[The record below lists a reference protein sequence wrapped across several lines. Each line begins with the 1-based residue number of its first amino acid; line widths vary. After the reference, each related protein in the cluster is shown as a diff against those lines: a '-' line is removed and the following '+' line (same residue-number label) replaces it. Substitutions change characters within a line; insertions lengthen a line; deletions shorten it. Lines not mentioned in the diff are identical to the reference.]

1 MNKHKRYRPSALI
14 ALIGYY
20 LTFVVKSAARIW
32 KRRVSTYVTLP
43 SIRPPFRMKENNGEN
58 MDTLRLLNP
67 YIGGVLLRRTPGLGA
82 LGLALMLSATV
93 SAAGTSFFFTTGNP
107 DGRMATTS
115 HPEGRGKIETES
127 ADDFILTSETVLQ
140 QASFTGL
147 LFQAGPGEIR
157 EVVVEIYRVFPKD
170 SNATRTIRVPTRMN
184 SPGDDAFAVRSSSVS
199 GELRFTTTV
208 IDHNFQAA
216 NSVIKGIHP
225 APNPPPGGE
234 GPVGGQEI
242 RIDVVFETP
251 IDLPADHYFFV
262 PQVRLQGRGG
272 DFLWLST
279 PRTAPVFTG
288 DLQMWIR
295 DGNLDPDWLRVGT
308 DIVGGAPAPTFNGS
322 FSVSG
327 FIP

>member
-20 LTFVVKSAARIW
+20 LTFVVKSAARIL
-32 KRRVSTYVTLP
+32 KRGVSTYVTG
-43 SIRPPFRMKENNGEN
+43 IRLLFRMKKKSGQN

-67 YIGGVLLRRTPGLGA
+67 HIGGMLLRRTSCLAA
-82 LGLALMLSATV
+82 LGLALMLSTTV

-157 EVVVEIYRVFPKD
+157 EVIVEIYRVFPKD
-170 SNATRTIRVPTRMN
+170 SNATRTIGVPTRMN

-208 IDHNFQAA
+208 IDDNFQAA

-225 APNPPPGGE
+225 ANPPPGGE
-234 GPVGGQEI
+234 GPVTGQEI

-262 PQVRLQGRGG
+262 PQVRLQGRGS

-295 DGNLDPDWLRVGT
+295 DSNLDPDWLRVGT
-308 DIVGGAPAPTFNGS
+308 DVVGGAPAPTFNGS